1 MSQLQSTGNVPSH
14 VPEELVIDFDACN
27 DPGLKF
33 DIFTR
38 INELRASTP
47 PIAYSPYNGGHW
59 MLFRQRDILA
69 TLQDSE
75 HFSNRHISAGS
86 VAQGGPEFIPL
97 GMDPPEHGPWRLLL
111 MKYFGPAAV
120 RKFEISTRQK
130 AEELI
135 IALKDAP
142 NCNFVPAVAEPMP
155 ISIFMELMGLPY
167 ERFPEFRSLA
177 IQILNPDGLY
187 NPANQEAMAIA
198 NGKIIAILTELI
210 VARSQNP
217 QDDLVSA
224 LIRETVNG
232 QPIGGSE
239 LMSICYVLFLGGLDT
254 VTNAMSFGI
263 RYLARNPTLQA
274 EVRKDPSQ
282 IPALVD
288 KLLRQSAFIN
298 TGRSV
303 KKDVELAGVQMKT
316 GDMVWCMSWA
326 GSNEPGGETEGPR
339 HLAFGAGPHMCAG
352 MHLARLELRIAY
364 ETWFKHIGPFSL
376 APDDGPTMTGGPIM
390 HIKRLLLN
398 LTPLQAA

>member
-1 MSQLQSTGNVPSH
+1 M
-14 VPEELVIDFDACN
+14 
-27 DPGLKF
+27 
-33 DIFTR
+33 
-38 INELRASTP
+38 NELRASTP

-59 MLFRQRDILA
+59 ILFRQRDILA

-75 HFSNRHISAGS
+75 HFSNGHISAGS

-111 MKYFGPAAV
+111 MKYLGPAAV
-120 RKFEISTRQK
+120 RKLEISTRKK

-142 NCNFVPAVAEPMP
+142 DCNFVQAVAEPMP

-198 NGKIIAILTELI
+198 NDRIIAILTELI
-210 VARSQNP
+210 IARSQNP

-239 LMSICYVLFLGGLDT
+239 LMSICFVLFLGGLDT

-263 RYLARNPTLQA
+263 RHLAQNPTLQD
-274 EVRKDPSQ
+274 EIRKDPSQ
-282 IPALVD
+282 IQALVD

-298 TGRSV
+298 MGRSV

-364 ETWFKHIGPFSL
+364 ETWFKHIGPFCL

-398 LTPLQAA
+398 LTPLDAA